1 MLQRIEC
8 RLAMKK
14 KMIFTEEQIKNIASL
29 GEVLLSIHRRLV
41 SEGKVKVE
49 NGKVVFLDKKMT
61 PKK

>member
-1 MLQRIEC
+1 
-8 RLAMKK
+8 MKK